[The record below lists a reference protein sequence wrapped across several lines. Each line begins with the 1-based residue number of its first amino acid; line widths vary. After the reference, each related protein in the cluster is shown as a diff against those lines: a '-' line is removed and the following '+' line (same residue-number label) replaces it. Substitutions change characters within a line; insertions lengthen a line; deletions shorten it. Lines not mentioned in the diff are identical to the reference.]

1 MEPPLDP
8 SLEYSD
14 NLNGIQFQT
23 ISVTFY
29 KTRVRETVGQSD
41 VWMWE
46 KLVYYGT
53 LKN

>member
-8 SLEYSD
+8 PLEYND
-14 NLNGIQFQT
+14 NLNGIFQT

-41 VWMWE
+41 VWTWE